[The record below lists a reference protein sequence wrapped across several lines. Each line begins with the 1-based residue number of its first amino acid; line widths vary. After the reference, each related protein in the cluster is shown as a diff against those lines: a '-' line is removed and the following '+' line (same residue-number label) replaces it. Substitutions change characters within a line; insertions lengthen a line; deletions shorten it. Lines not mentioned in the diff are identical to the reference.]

1 MIHCSRVHLKARTEE
16 TKSKSVRQPTIAY
29 HVNPPILLHCVL
41 KNKTWCISGMMDQAQ
56 AFFTP
61 NMSSVHDHFGYMSRF
76 LAQKVKI
83 HITKEEM
90 VFHFLTSGSWE
101 VPNSRCRTV
110 SDVVEEES
118 DMDMDLDLE
127 NQQLFSPMEK
137 EPLPASNGLTVE

>member
-1 MIHCSRVHLKARTEE
+1 
-16 TKSKSVRQPTIAY
+16 
-29 HVNPPILLHCVL
+29 
-41 KNKTWCISGMMDQAQ
+41 
-56 AFFTP
+56 
-61 NMSSVHDHFGYMSRF
+61 MSSVHDHFGYMSRF

-101 VPNSRCRTV
+101 VPNSRCWTV